1 MKKYLL
7 YLLLLCSIPCW
18 SQTTIVTQQFSSVAP
33 SGWSSTTSSWNF
45 TYNASTTGNSLS
57 GTYSARLSSASTG
70 NGKYIY
76 IPVTVAA
83 GNTYKVKFYTKR
95 VCGVTVNL
103 NETANQTTL
112 IATSSATNTS
122 CASNFS
128 TWYMWE
134 VNLFSTYDEVAY
146 IQILVGTVYGGP
158 TSVYLDDVTITYTTP
173 VSLPIELL
181 FFKAY
186 AHATYNSLKWC
197 CATETMNWYFTVYR
211 SEDGVVWVPIIAQ
224 PGAGTTS
231 HQTCYQHVDYR
242 VSDTIVYY
250 KLTQTDFD
258 GSEHEFDIISTYN
271 PITPKHILYVV
282 DISGRYVGEGYVGWV
297 VEVYSDSSTRLM
309 YQE

>member
-1 MKKYLL
+1 MSKYIF

-18 SQTTIVTQQFSSVAP
+18 SQTTIVNQQFSSAAP

-45 TYNASTTGNSLS
+45 AYNAASTGNSLS

-76 IPVTVAA
+76 IPVTVVT

-112 IATSSATNTS
+112 IATTSSTNAS
-122 CASNFS
+122 CSSNFS

-134 VNLFSTYDEVAY
+134 VDLFSTYDGVAY
-146 IQILVGTVYGGP
+146 IQILASTVMGGP

-186 AHATYNSLKWC
+186 AHATHNSLKWC

-211 SEDGVVWVPIIAQ
+211 SEDGVVWVPIITQ

>member
-1 MKKYLL
+1 V
-7 YLLLLCSIPCW
+7 
-18 SQTTIVTQQFSSVAP
+18 VT
-33 SGWSSTTSSWNF
+33 
-45 TYNASTTGNSLS
+45 
-57 GTYSARLSSASTG
+57 
-70 NGKYIY
+70 
-76 IPVTVAA
+76 

-112 IATSSATNTS
+112 IATTSSTNAS
-122 CASNFS
+122 CSSNFG

-134 VNLFSTYDEVAY
+134 VDLFSTYSGTAY
-146 IQILVGTVYGGP
+146 IQILIGTVYGGP
-158 TSVYLDDVTITYTTP
+158 TSVYLDDVTITYTEP

-181 FFKAY
+181 YFKAY
-186 AHATYNSLKWC
+186 CYPTHNTLKWC
-197 CATETMNWYFTVYR
+197 SATETMNWYFTVYR
-211 SEDGVVWVPIIAQ
+211 SEDGVVWLPIAKQ
-224 PGAGTTS
+224 PGAGTTPN
-231 HQTCYQHVDYR
+231 QTCYQHVDSR

-297 VEVYSDSSTRLM
+297 IVIYSDSSTHLM

>member
-1 MKKYLL
+1 MKKYIL
-7 YLLLLCSIPCW
+7 YLFLLLPIPCW

-33 SGWSSTTSSWNF
+33 SGWSSTTSSWSF
-45 TYNASTTGNSLS
+45 IYNASTTGNSLS

-103 NETANQTTL
+103 NETTNQTTL
-112 IATSSATNTS
+112 IATTSATNAS

-134 VNLFSTYDEVAY
+134 LNLFSTYDGVAY
-146 IQILVGTVYGGP
+146 IQILVGNVYGGP

-173 VSLPIELL
+173 ISLPIELL
-181 FFKAY
+181 SFKAY
-186 AHATYNSLKWC
+186 GNPQFNRLKWC

-211 SEDGVVWVPIIAQ
+211 SEDGMVWLPIAKQ
-224 PGAGTTS
+224 PGAGTS
-231 HQTCYQHVDYR
+231 PHQTCYQATDTN
-242 VSDTIVYY
+242 VSENVIYY

-258 GSEHEFDIISTYN
+258 GSEHECEIVSLFNPVPIKQIS
-271 PITPKHILYVV
+271 HIL
-282 DISGRYVGEGYVGWV
+282 DIEGRYVGKEYVGWV
-297 VEVYSDSSTRLM
+297 VVIYSDSSAHLM